1 MNLDRFEAIL
11 RLLHRQGHVEELT
24 VEGEGWRLQAR
35 KSASA
40 PLLLPEV
47 EITEEGQP
55 EPERHGIPA
64 PVVGFFRALDT
75 PPRPGDHVAEGS
87 VVGHIDSM
95 RILNP
100 VTAGESGY
108 VVSTSVEDGEPVEFG
123 QELFALTPELP
134 SQEA

>member
-1 MNLDRFEAIL
+1 
-11 RLLHRQGHVEELT
+11 
-24 VEGEGWRLQAR
+24 
-35 KSASA
+35 
-40 PLLLPEV
+40 V
-47 EITEEGQP
+47 EITEDGQP
-55 EPERHGIPA
+55 EPERHAIPA
-64 PVVGFFRALDT
+64 PLVGFFRALDN
-75 PPRPGDHVAEGS
+75 PPLPGDHVTEGS

-100 VTAGESGY
+100 VTAAESGY